1 MIPSP
6 SPRIPGYR
14 LVGWEVVLG
23 DVTVSENSTF
33 VMPDGPAILRPI
45 YPLIPALP
53 QTGDPSQTA
62 LWAALML
69 LSLGALGAI
78 FLGKRR
84 QSKTR

>member
-1 MIPSP
+1 M
-6 SPRIPGYR
+6 
-14 LVGWEVVLG
+14 VGWEVVLG
-23 DVTVSENSTF
+23 DVTVSENNTF

-84 QSKTR
+84 RSGER